1 MLDYAMREAIR
12 NDAQEIDFKLDQ
24 ERRRRHSSDRITNLD
39 FADEIALVTE
49 ERR

>member
-1 MLDYAMREAIR
+1 MREAIK
-12 NDAQEIDFKLDQ
+12 NDTQEIGFKLDQ
-24 ERRRRHSSDRITNLD
+24 ERSRRHNSDRITNLD